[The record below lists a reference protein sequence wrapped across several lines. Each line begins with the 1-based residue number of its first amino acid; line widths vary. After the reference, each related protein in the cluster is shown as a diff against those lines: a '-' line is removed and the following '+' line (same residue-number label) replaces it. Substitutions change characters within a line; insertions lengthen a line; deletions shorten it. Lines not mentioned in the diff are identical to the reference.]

1 MKKNVFCILVMAWI
15 IIAATSTARASQTLE
30 PQIDPDQCAPLPAP
44 GGRIVN
50 VSTEDQ
56 LWTAVNTAQPG
67 DTISLADGTYHLAQ
81 QGYYVWIDTPNVTL
95 RSTNGNR
102 EAVILDNNWSAS
114 ETITIAASN
123 VTVADLTIQR
133 ARTHPIHVVST
144 DNGDTLNTLIYN
156 VHIIDPGQQ
165 AVKIN
170 PHAARVYFPN
180 DGEVACSHVE
190 LTEVGRSKVLEI
202 NGSCYT
208 GGVDAH
214 GAQSWV
220 IRDNLIEGF
229 YCNSGGL
236 SEHGIHLWGDSQ
248 DTLVERNQLVDN
260 ARGIGF
266 GLGSSGHSG
275 GIIRNNMVHTIQDVG
290 IGLESAPGARVYNN
304 TVYTENYFNSIEY
317 RFAATNGVEIINN
330 LTNAAI
336 ASRDGGSGTVQNN
349 HTNAQTGWFLAA
361 SEGDLHLTGSIAGV
375 VDQAQ
380 TLAGVSDDF
389 DGDPRPIGVAPDLGA
404 DEYGDPPP
412 RVVVDLQV
420 TEALTG
426 TGSVTVTLGWNPPQG
441 AESQTLR
448 YSTVLIT
455 EANWESATLISS
467 SLPGNANQYQ
477 ALIPYSGGT
486 LYFAHKSFNSA
497 GGWSALSNNA
507 FWPRFDIFLP
517 LTMQK

>member
-1 MKKNVFCILVMAWI
+1 MKKAVFLILALAGGFLVAI
-15 IIAATSTARASQTLE
+15 STVRASQPAE
-30 PQIDPDQCAPLPAP
+30 PQIAPDQCAPLPAT

-50 VSTEDQ
+50 VFTEDQ
-56 LWTAVNTAQPG
+56 LWMAVNTAQPG
-67 DTISLADGTYHLAQ
+67 DTILLADGTYHLGQ

-95 RSTNGNR
+95 RSASGNR
-102 EAVILDNNWSAS
+102 AAVILDDNWSAS
-114 ETITIAASN
+114 ETITVAASN

-133 ARTHPIHVVST
+133 AGTHPIHVVST
-144 DNGDTLNTLIYN
+144 DSGDTLNTLIYN

-165 AVKIN
+165 AIKIN
-170 PHAARVYFPN
+170 PHSARVYFPN
-180 DGEVACSHVE
+180 NGEVACSHIE
-190 LTEVGRSKVLEI
+190 LTEVGRSQVLEI

-214 GAQSWV
+214 SAQGWV

-248 DTLVERNQLVDN
+248 DTLVERNQLIDN

-266 GLGSSGHSG
+266 GLGSSRHSG
-275 GIIRNNMVHTIQDVG
+275 GIIRNNMVHTVQDVG

-317 RFAATNGVEIINN
+317 RFAATSGVEISNN

-336 ASRDGGSGTVQNN
+336 ASRDGASGTAQNN
-349 HTNAQTGWFLAA
+349 LTNAQPVWFVAA
-361 SEGDLHLTGSIAGV
+361 PEGDLHLVGSIAGV

-380 TLAGVSDDF
+380 TLAWVSDDF

-412 RVVVDLQV
+412 KAVIDLRV
-420 TEALTG
+420 TEALSG
-426 TGSVTVTLGWNPPQG
+426 TGSVTVTLSWSPPQG
-441 AESQTLR
+441 AESQTIR
-448 YSTVLIT
+448 YSTAPIT
-455 EANWESATLISS
+455 EANWESATLLSN
-467 SLPGNANQYQ
+467 SLPGNADQY
-477 ALIPYSGGT
+477 LVLVPYSDGT
-486 LYFAHKSFNSA
+486 LYFAHKSFNFA

-507 FWPRFDIFLP
+507 FWPRFEIFLP
-517 LTMQK
+517 LALRK